1 MWFGS
6 SYAVNHRVPI
16 VKTITFPRVERTRKF
31 LTMFLA
37 SLRRSLVVGLT
48 GLMFGPLAMASTTS
62 SNSMPWDSVVDSIRA
77 DVTGPFASAAATLAL
92 MGAGYGL
99 LFRNEEMS
107 GWIKTLLGVVMAIA
121 LTIAGQNIISLF
133 QASGALVG

>member
-1 MWFGS
+1 M
-6 SYAVNHRVPI
+6 
-16 VKTITFPRVERTRKF
+16 KTITFPRVERTRKF

-37 SLRRSLVVGLT
+37 FLRRSLVVGLT
-48 GLMFGPLAMASTTS
+48 GLTFGPFAMASSTGFGGGFS
-62 SNSMPWDSVVDSIRA
+62 GGFGAMPWDSVIDTIRA
-77 DVTGPFASAAATLAL
+77 DITGPFASAAATLAL

-99 LFRNEEMS
+99 LFRSEEMS

-121 LTIAGQNIISLF
+121 LTIAGQNIINLF

>member
-1 MWFGS
+1 
-6 SYAVNHRVPI
+6 

-37 SLRRSLVVGLT
+37 SLRRSLVAGLT
-48 GLMFGPLAMASTTS
+48 GLMFGPLAMASSTS
-62 SNSMPWDSVVDSIRA
+62 TGSSSMPWDSVVTSIQA
-77 DVTGPFASAAATLAL
+77 DITGPFASAAATLAL

-99 LFRNEEMS
+99 LFRSEEMS

-121 LTIAGQNIISLF
+121 LTIAGQNIINLF

>member
-1 MWFGS
+1 M
-6 SYAVNHRVPI
+6 
-16 VKTITFPRVERTRKF
+16 KTITFPRVERTRKF

-37 SLRRSLVVGLT
+37 SLRRSLVAGLT
-48 GLMFGPLAMASTTS
+48 GLMFGPLAMASSTS
-62 SNSMPWDSVVDSIRA
+62 TGSSSMPWDSVVTSIQA
-77 DVTGPFASAAATLAL
+77 DITGPFASAAATLAL

-99 LFRNEEMS
+99 LFRSEEMS

-121 LTIAGQNIISLF
+121 LTIAGQNIINLF